1 MIRIFKSEWR
11 KLRRPTLFLGT
22 MVAVVGLTGLISS
35 LLFLLLDS
43 PRGNGREGMMITRE
57 TLAMPNGLYVG
68 FANSAGLLGVIAL
81 CVFAAQTAIE
91 YTNGTLRNL
100 LVREP
105 RRLLLLAGKYL
116 AMVSFALVTVCFSA
130 IISITI
136 SISLAGSKGVST
148 DQWFTSSAISLFGST
163 FGNVFLSVIAYGTV
177 GMTLGLLLRSP
188 ISSISIAVAW
198 ILVIEN
204 ILSATVSGISKWLP
218 GQLMSAIPVQFGV
231 DFSYSRALVGTSAYL
246 LIFTVAAA
254 TLFKRR
260 DVVN

>member
-22 MVAVVGLTGLISS
+22 LAAVIGLTGLISS

-43 PRGNGREGMMITRE
+43 ERGNGREGMIITRE
-57 TLAMPNGLYVG
+57 TLALPNGLYVG

-116 AMVSFALVTVCFSA
+116 AMISFALITVCFSA
-130 IISITI
+130 IVSVGISA
-136 SISLAGSKGVST
+136 SLA
-148 DQWFTSSAISLFGST
+148 
-163 FGNVFLSVIAYGTV
+163 NVLLSVISYGTV

-188 ISSISIAVAW
+188 ISSISIALAW
-198 ILVIEN
+198 ILVVEN
-204 ILSATVSGISKWLP
+204 ILSATVDGISKWLP
-218 GQLMSAIPVQFGV
+218 GQLMSSIPVQFGV
-231 DFSYSRALVGTSAYL
+231 DFSYSWALIGSASYL
-246 LIFTVAAA
+246 LISGAAA
-254 TLFKRR
+254 AILFKRR

>member
-22 MVAVVGLTGLISS
+22 LAAVIGLTGLISS

-43 PRGNGREGMMITRE
+43 ERGNGREGMIITRE
-57 TLAMPNGLYVG
+57 TLALPNGLYVG

-116 AMVSFALVTVCFSA
+116 AMISFALITVCFSA
-130 IISITI
+130 IVSVGLSAT
-136 SISLAGSKGVST
+136 LANVKDVNT
-148 DQWFTSSAISLFGST
+148 DLWYTSSALSLFGST
-163 FGNVFLSVIAYGTV
+163 FGNVLLSVISYGTV

-188 ISSISIAVAW
+188 ISSISIALAW
-198 ILVIEN
+198 ILVVEN
-204 ILSATVSGISKWLP
+204 ILSATVDGISKWLP
-218 GQLMSAIPVQFGV
+218 GQLMSSIPVQFGV
-231 DFSYSRALVGTSAYL
+231 DFSYSWALIGSASYL
-246 LIFTVAAA
+246 LISGAAA
-254 TLFKRR
+254 AILFKRR